1 MGKNKKISAL
11 LLNKVLELLPTG
23 IILIDSRD
31 IIQFINKEV
40 SILFSMNLDFIGSN
54 IRDIFKKVLNS
65 ISIIDSDKGFIS
77 DIIDRNEVV
86 RKYLLNKD
94 ISLNYINC
102 DNSEFFVSLYAFR
115 ITVGN
120 KEYIALF
127 VEDKTSQRNIEIKL
141 IHNRD
146 LFQTILEST
155 GDLYVFFDRE
165 GKIIEINEKSAKLV
179 GLSKNEIIG
188 RSIWDFIDGK
198 DESQYSKLV
207 KNLTATGES
216 ATILDRRY
224 GIILERS
231 FYPIKDENG
240 KVINAVIISRDVTER
255 VRDKELEE
263 DIERMIRHDLK
274 APLNTILGFPKI
286 LLSECDL
293 SEEHRT
299 YLKLIEEAG
308 YRMLNTI
315 DMSLDIYK
323 MEKRVYELNPVKVDL
338 LQIINT
344 IANEQRVTINIKK
357 NLLDIFV
364 DGKKTAEEENYF
376 IKGESLMIYSMLS
389 NLIVNAIEASPERDV
404 IKIFLNRTG
413 KGTDI
418 RISNSGVINE
428 SIRDFFFCKY
438 VTFGKKKG
446 TGLGTYSA
454 KLIVETHGGT
464 INFKS
469 SIENGTDIL
478 IFLP

>member
-1 MGKNKKISAL
+1 MEKNKKISTL
-11 LLNKVLELLPTG
+11 LLNKVLELLPSG

-65 ISIIDSDKGFIS
+65 VSIIDSDKGFIS

-94 ISLNYINC
+94 ILLNYINC
-102 DNSEFFVSLYAFR
+102 DNSEFFISLYAFR
-115 ITVGN
+115 ITVG
-120 KEYIALF
+120 KEEYLALF

-207 KNLTATGES
+207 ERLTATGKS

-231 FYPIKDENG
+231 FYPVKDENG
-240 KVINAVIISRDVTER
+240 KVINAVIISKDVTER

-274 APLNTILGFPKI
+274 SPLNTILGF
-286 LLSECDL
+286 
-293 SEEHRT
+293 
-299 YLKLIEEAG
+299 
-308 YRMLNTI
+308 
-315 DMSLDIYK
+315 
-323 MEKRVYELNPVKVDL
+323 
-338 LQIINT
+338 
-344 IANEQRVTINIKK
+344 
-357 NLLDIFV
+357 
-364 DGKKTAEEENYF
+364 
-376 IKGESLMIYSMLS
+376 
-389 NLIVNAIEASPERDV
+389 
-404 IKIFLNRTG
+404 
-413 KGTDI
+413 
-418 RISNSGVINE
+418 
-428 SIRDFFFCKY
+428 
-438 VTFGKKKG
+438 
-446 TGLGTYSA
+446 
-454 KLIVETHGGT
+454 
-464 INFKS
+464 
-469 SIENGTDIL
+469 
-478 IFLP
+478 